1 MNRYLITSRP
11 KFQLKK
17 QSEQEALADFGKKGS
32 KETGTRSHPSSIS
45 DISVKVAKLF
55 DFFQELRLL
64 TASETKQRGPGTS
77 LSSVG
82 SGTKLAGRLLYLF
95 KNSPGASR
103 GPTHDIV
110 EETCRLAALFYVAAI
125 KADSLRFETSD
136 FELLM
141 TNVSET
147 QSTWEYSLEMLLW
160 VLLKGNG
167 PGLGNLE
174 TVQQVLSYMAVAKLL
189 QKESWNVVKA
199 MLIGFICDDSH
210 KVVGKYEESIFVAD
224 LMRIQG

>member
-1 MNRYLITSRP
+1 LNRYLITSRP
-11 KFQLKK
+11 KFQLKN
-17 QSEQEALADFGKKGS
+17 QSEQEAPADFGKKGS
-32 KETGTRSHPSSIS
+32 KEASTRSKPSSIS
-45 DISVKVAKLF
+45 DISAKVAKLF

-64 TASETKQRGPGTS
+64 TTSETRRRGPGIS

-82 SGTKLAGRLLYLF
+82 SGTKPADRLLYLF

-147 QSTWEYSLEMLLW
+147 
-160 VLLKGNG
+160 
-167 PGLGNLE
+167 
-174 TVQQVLSYMAVAKLL
+174 
-189 QKESWNVVKA
+189 
-199 MLIGFICDDSH
+199 
-210 KVVGKYEESIFVAD
+210 
-224 LMRIQG
+224 

>member
-1 MNRYLITSRP
+1 VT
-11 KFQLKK
+11 
-17 QSEQEALADFGKKGS
+17 ADFVKKGS
-32 KETGTRSHPSSIS
+32 KEASTRSDPSSIS
-45 DISVKVAKLF
+45 DISAKVAKLF

-64 TASETKQRGPGTS
+64 TTSEAKQRGPGTS

-82 SGTKLAGRLLYLF
+82 GGAKLADRLLYLF
-95 KNSPGASR
+95 KNSPSASR